1 MECENASFEAYE
13 FMLSKT
19 YSAYDETAFLVEE
32 PPKLKWK
39 TRDINFK
46 TNKDYCISFVNIGGK
61 FSGVS
66 ITFDFNEN
74 INDLDLCEA
83 HISRFDGHTFLGQE
97 IQFKK
102 ENGLFK
108 ADIDF
113 LNIGKGV
120 NPYSA
125 VLRGKK
131 RANEEERYGFRLG
144 VLPVS
149 KDNIVLKGIL
159 TITSNGV
166 EIFKGNI

>member
-1 MECENASFEAYE
+1 MKQWSSSPE
-13 FMLSKT
+13 
-19 YSAYDETAFLVEE
+19 
-32 PPKLKWK
+32 
-39 TRDINFK
+39 IN
-46 TNKDYCISFVNIGGK
+46 
-61 FSGVS
+61 
-66 ITFDFNEN
+66 ITFNFNED

-83 HISRFDGHTFLGQE
+83 HISRFNGHTFLRQE

-113 LNIGKGV
+113 LNIEKGV

-131 RANEEERYGFRLG
+131 RANEEERYGFWLG

-149 KDNIVLKGIL
+149 KEDVVLKGTL
-159 TITSNGV
+159 TIASGGV
-166 EIFKGNI
+166 EIFKCHI